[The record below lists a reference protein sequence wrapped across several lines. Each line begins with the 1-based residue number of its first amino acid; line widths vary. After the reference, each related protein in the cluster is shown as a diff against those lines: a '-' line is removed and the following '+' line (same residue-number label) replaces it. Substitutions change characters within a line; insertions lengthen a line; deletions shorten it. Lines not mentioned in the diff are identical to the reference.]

1 MVLRGAIMNEQ
12 KDEKW
17 LDELISKS
25 IDTSEPRFDA
35 EQWKQ
40 KYPGEFQALVEREAR
55 RPQAARFDVLSVVMR
70 SRIAQ
75 VAAAA
80 VFIIAVGLFIAHLD
94 HRGQQRGQPEQLA
107 KSPAEMVTS
116 ASLRTAYNRGGMEAL
131 EEQCDRAA
139 RMLGQGLLSMK
150 DVVEESNG

>member
-1 MVLRGAIMNEQ
+1 MNEQ

-17 LDELISKS
+17 LDELRSGS
-25 IDTSEPRFDA
+25 IDTSEPKFDA

-40 KYPGEFQALVEREAR
+40 KYPGEFQALVEGGAR
-55 RPQAARFDVLSVVMR
+55 RPRAVRFGVLSIVMR

-75 VAAAA
+75 IAAAA
-80 VFIIAVGLFIAHLD
+80 VFIIAVGLFVARPGHE
-94 HRGQQRGQPEQLA
+94 GQPQGEPEQWT

-116 ASLRTAYNRGGMEAL
+116 ASLRMAYRRGGMEAL

-139 RMLGQGLLSMK
+139 RILGQGSLSMV
-150 DVVEESNG
+150 DLFEDLNG

>member
-1 MVLRGAIMNEQ
+1 MNEQ

-17 LDELISKS
+17 LDELISRS
-25 IDTSEPRFDA
+25 IHTSEPKFDA

-40 KYPGEFQALVEREAR
+40 KYPGEFQALVEGGAR
-55 RPQAARFDVLSVVMR
+55 RPRAVRFGVLSIVMR

-75 VAAAA
+75 IAAAA

-94 HRGQQRGQPEQLA
+94 LGGQQQGEPEQLA

-116 ASLRTAYNRGGMEAL
+116 ASLRTAYNRGGMDAL

>member
-1 MVLRGAIMNEQ
+1 MNEQ

-17 LDELISKS
+17 LDELISRS

-40 KYPGEFQALVEREAR
+40 KYPGEFQALVARGAR
-55 RPQAARFDVLSVVMR
+55 RSQVGRFGLLSIVMR
-70 SRIAQ
+70 SQIAQ

-80 VFIIAVGLFIAHLD
+80 IVIIAVGLFIPHLE
-94 HRGQQRGQPEQLA
+94 RGGHQQDPSQQWE
-107 KSPAEMVTS
+107 KSPAEMVS
-116 ASLRTAYNRGGMEAL
+116 AMSLRTAYNRGGMEAL

-139 RMLGQGLLSMK
+139 RILGQGALSMA
-150 DVVEESNG
+150 DLFEDLNG

>member
-1 MVLRGAIMNEQ
+1 MNEQ

-17 LDELISKS
+17 LDELISGS
-25 IDTSEPRFDA
+25 IDTSEPKFDA

-40 KYPGEFQALVEREAR
+40 KHPGEFQALVEGGAR
-55 RPQAARFDVLSVVMR
+55 RSPAGRFGVLSIVMR
-70 SRIAQ
+70 SRVAQ

-80 VFIIAVGLFIAHLD
+80 VFIIAVGLFVARPGHE
-94 HRGQQRGQPEQLA
+94 GQPQGEPEQWA

-139 RMLGQGLLSMK
+139 RILGQGSLSMV
-150 DVVEESNG
+150 DLFEDLNG

>member
-1 MVLRGAIMNEQ
+1 MNEQ

-17 LDELISKS
+17 LDELISRS
-25 IDTSEPRFDA
+25 IDTSEPKFDA

-40 KYPGEFQALVEREAR
+40 KYPGEFQALVEGRAR
-55 RPQAARFDVLSVVMR
+55 RPRAARFGVLSIVVR
-70 SRIAQ
+70 SRIVQ

-80 VFIIAVGLFIAHLD
+80 VFIIAVGLFIARLD
-94 HRGQQRGQPEQLA
+94 HEGQPQREPDQWA

-139 RMLGQGLLSMK
+139 RMLGQGSLSMA
-150 DVVEESNG
+150 DLFEDLNG

>member
-1 MVLRGAIMNEQ
+1 MNKQ

-17 LDELISKS
+17 LDELISRS
-25 IDTSEPRFDA
+25 IDTSEPKFDA

-40 KYPGEFQALVEREAR
+40 KYPGEFQALVERGAR
-55 RPQAARFDVLSVVMR
+55 RSPAGRFGVLSIVMR

-80 VFIIAVGLFIAHLD
+80 VIVIAVGLFIARFD
-94 HRGQQRGQPEQLA
+94 HDGQPQGEPKRLA

-116 ASLRTAYNRGGMEAL
+116 ASLRMAYNRGGMEAL

-139 RMLGQGLLSMK
+139 RVLGQGSLSMA
-150 DVVEESNG
+150 DLFEDLNG

>member
-1 MVLRGAIMNEQ
+1 MNEQ

-17 LDELISKS
+17 LDELISRS
-25 IDTSEPRFDA
+25 IDTSEPKFDA

-40 KYPGEFQALVEREAR
+40 KHPGEFQALVEGGAR
-55 RPQAARFDVLSVVMR
+55 RPLAARFGVLSIVMR

-80 VFIIAVGLFIAHLD
+80 VLVIAVGLFIARLD
-94 HRGQQRGQPEQLA
+94 HDGQQQGEPEQWA

-139 RMLGQGLLSMK
+139 RILGQGLLSMK
-150 DVVEESNG
+150 DVVDESNG

>member
-1 MVLRGAIMNEQ
+1 MNEQ

-17 LDELISKS
+17 LDELISGS
-25 IDTSEPRFDA
+25 IDTSEPKFDA

-40 KYPGEFQALVEREAR
+40 KHPGEFQALVERGAR
-55 RPQAARFDVLSVVMR
+55 RPQGARFGVLSIVMR

-80 VFIIAVGLFIAHLD
+80 VFMIAVGLFIAHLD
-94 HRGQQRGQPEQLA
+94 HDGQPQGQPEQLA

-139 RMLGQGLLSMK
+139 RILGQGSPGGGQGSLSMA
-150 DVVEESNG
+150 DLFEDLNG

>member
-1 MVLRGAIMNEQ
+1 MNEQ

-17 LDELISKS
+17 LDELIYRS
-25 IDTSEPRFDA
+25 IDTSEPKFDA

-40 KYPGEFQALVEREAR
+40 KHPGEFQALVEQEAR
-55 RPQAARFDVLSVVMR
+55 RPPAARFGVLSIVVR

-80 VFIIAVGLFIAHLD
+80 VFMISVGLFIARLD
-94 HRGQQRGQPEQLA
+94 RGGQQQRQPEQLA

-139 RMLGQGLLSMK
+139 RILGQGLLSMK
-150 DVVEESNG
+150 DVVDESNG

>member
-1 MVLRGAIMNEQ
+1 MNEQ
-12 KDEKW
+12 KNEKW
-17 LDELISKS
+17 LDELISRS
-25 IDTSEPRFDA
+25 IDTSEPKFDA

-40 KYPGEFQALVEREAR
+40 KYPGEFQTLVERGAR
-55 RPQAARFDVLSVVMR
+55 RSQAGRFGVLSIIMR

-80 VFIIAVGLFIAHLD
+80 IVIIAVGLFISHLD
-94 HRGQQRGQPEQLA
+94 RSGHQQGQPRQWE
-107 KSPAEMVTS
+107 KSPAEMVS
-116 ASLRTAYNRGGMEAL
+116 AMSLRTAYNRGGMEAL

>member
-1 MVLRGAIMNEQ
+1 MNEQ

-17 LDELISKS
+17 LDELICRS
-25 IDTSEPRFDA
+25 IDTSEPKFDA

-40 KYPGEFQALVEREAR
+40 KHPGEFQALVERGAR
-55 RPQAARFDVLSVVMR
+55 RPRAARFGVLSIVMR

-80 VFIIAVGLFIAHLD
+80 VFMIAVGLFVARPSHE
-94 HRGQQRGQPEQLA
+94 GQPEGEPEQWA

-139 RMLGQGLLSMK
+139 RILGQGSLSMV
-150 DVVEESNG
+150 DLFEDLNG

>member
-1 MVLRGAIMNEQ
+1 MNEQ

-17 LDELISKS
+17 LDELIFRS
-25 IDTSEPRFDA
+25 IDTSEPKFDA

-40 KYPGEFQALVEREAR
+40 KYPGEFQALVEGGAR
-55 RPQAARFDVLSVVMR
+55 RPQGAWFGVLSIVMR

-94 HRGQQRGQPEQLA
+94 HHGQQRGQPEQLA

>member
-1 MVLRGAIMNEQ
+1 MNEQ

-17 LDELISKS
+17 LDELIFKS
-25 IDTSEPRFDA
+25 IDTSKPKFDA

-55 RPQAARFDVLSVVMR
+55 RPQAARFDVLRIVMR

-80 VFIIAVGLFIAHLD
+80 VFIIAVGLFIVHLD

-150 DVVEESNG
+150 DVVEESNS

>member
-1 MVLRGAIMNEQ
+1 MNEQ

-17 LDELISKS
+17 LDELISRS

-55 RPQAARFDVLSVVMR
+55 RPQAARFDVLSIVMR

-75 VAAAA
+75 VAVAA
-80 VFIIAVGLFIAHLD
+80 VFMIAVGLFIARPGHD
-94 HRGQQRGQPEQLA
+94 RQPQREPDQWA

-116 ASLRTAYNRGGMEAL
+116 ASLRMAYNRGGMEAL

-139 RMLGQGLLSMK
+139 RILGQGSLSMV
-150 DVVEESNG
+150 DLFEDLNG

>member
-1 MVLRGAIMNEQ
+1 MNEQ

-17 LDELISKS
+17 LDELISRS
-25 IDTSEPRFDA
+25 IDTSEPKFDA

-40 KYPGEFQALVEREAR
+40 KHPGEFQALVEGGAR
-55 RPQAARFDVLSVVMR
+55 RPRAARFGVLSIVMR

-80 VFIIAVGLFIAHLD
+80 VFMIAVGLFIAHLD
-94 HRGQQRGQPEQLA
+94 HDGQQQGKPEQWT

-139 RMLGQGLLSMK
+139 RMLGQGSPGGGQGSLSMA
-150 DVVEESNG
+150 DLFEDLNG

>member
-1 MVLRGAIMNEQ
+1 MNEQ

-17 LDELISKS
+17 LDELISRS

-40 KYPGEFQALVEREAR
+40 KYPGEFQALVERGAR
-55 RPQAARFDVLSVVMR
+55 RSQAGRFGVLSVIMR

-116 ASLRTAYNRGGMEAL
+116 ASLRTAYNRGGMKAL

>member
-1 MVLRGAIMNEQ
+1 MNEQ

-17 LDELISKS
+17 LDELISRS

-40 KYPGEFQALVEREAR
+40 KYPGEFQALVERGAR
-55 RPQAARFDVLSVVMR
+55 RSPAGRFGVLNIVMR
-70 SRIAQ
+70 SRIAR

-80 VFIIAVGLFIAHLD
+80 VFIIGVGLFIAHLD
-94 HRGQQRGQPEQLA
+94 QGGQQQSEPEQWT

-116 ASLRTAYNRGGMEAL
+116 ASLRMAYNRGGMEAL

>member
-1 MVLRGAIMNEQ
+1 MNEQ

-17 LDELISKS
+17 LDELISRS

-55 RPQAARFDVLSVVMR
+55 RPQAARFDVLSIVMR

-116 ASLRTAYNRGGMEAL
+116 ASLRTAYNRGGMKAL

>member
-1 MVLRGAIMNEQ
+1 MNEQ

-17 LDELISKS
+17 LDELISGS
-25 IDTSEPRFDA
+25 IDTSEPKFDA

-40 KYPGEFQALVEREAR
+40 KHPGEFQALVEGGAILPRAG
-55 RPQAARFDVLSVVMR
+55 RFGVLSIVMR

-75 VAAAA
+75 VAVAA
-80 VFIIAVGLFIAHLD
+80 VFMIAVGLFIARPGHD
-94 HRGQQRGQPEQLA
+94 RQPQREPDQWA

-116 ASLRTAYNRGGMEAL
+116 ASLRMAYNRGGMEAL

-139 RMLGQGLLSMK
+139 RILGQGSLSMV
-150 DVVEESNG
+150 DLFEDLNG

>member
-1 MVLRGAIMNEQ
+1 MNEQ

-17 LDELISKS
+17 LDELISRS
-25 IDTSEPRFDA
+25 IDTSEPKFDA

-40 KYPGEFQALVEREAR
+40 KYPGEFQALVEGGAR
-55 RPQAARFDVLSVVMR
+55 RPRAVRFGVLSIVMR

-75 VAAAA
+75 IAAAA
-80 VFIIAVGLFIAHLD
+80 VFIIAVGLFVARPGHE
-94 HRGQQRGQPEQLA
+94 GQPQGEPEQWT

-116 ASLRTAYNRGGMEAL
+116 ASLRMAYRRGGMEAL

-139 RMLGQGLLSMK
+139 RILGQGSLSMV
-150 DVVEESNG
+150 DLFEDLNG

>member
-1 MVLRGAIMNEQ
+1 MNEQ
-12 KDEKW
+12 KNEKW
-17 LDELISKS
+17 LDELISRS
-25 IDTSEPRFDA
+25 IDTSEPKFDA

-40 KYPGEFQALVEREAR
+40 KYPGEFQALAEGGAR
-55 RPQAARFDVLSVVMR
+55 RPRAARFGVLSIVMR

-75 VAAAA
+75 LAAAA
-80 VFIIAVGLFIAHLD
+80 VFMIAVGLFIARPGHE
-94 HRGQQRGQPEQLA
+94 GQPQGEPEQWT

-139 RMLGQGLLSMK
+139 RILGQGLLSMA
-150 DVVEESNG
+150 DLFEDLNG

>member
-1 MVLRGAIMNEQ
+1 MNEQ

-17 LDELISKS
+17 LDELISGS
-25 IDTSEPRFDA
+25 IDTSEPKFDA

-40 KYPGEFQALVEREAR
+40 KYPGEFQALVERGAR
-55 RPQAARFDVLSVVMR
+55 RPQAARFDVLSIVIR

-94 HRGQQRGQPEQLA
+94 HRGQQREQPEQLA

>member
-1 MVLRGAIMNEQ
+1 MNEQ

-17 LDELISKS
+17 LDELISGS
-25 IDTSEPRFDA
+25 IDTSEPKFDA

-40 KYPGEFQALVEREAR
+40 KYPGEFQALVEGGAR
-55 RPQAARFDVLSVVMR
+55 RPRAVRFGVLSIVMR

-75 VAAAA
+75 IAAAA
-80 VFIIAVGLFIAHLD
+80 VFIIAVGLFVARPGHE
-94 HRGQQRGQPEQLA
+94 GQPQGEPEQWT

-116 ASLRTAYNRGGMEAL
+116 ASLRMAYRRGGMEAL

-139 RMLGQGLLSMK
+139 RILGQGSLSMV
-150 DVVEESNG
+150 DLFEDLNG

>member
-1 MVLRGAIMNEQ
+1 MNEQ

-17 LDELISKS
+17 LDELISRS
-25 IDTSEPRFDA
+25 IDTSEPKFDA

-40 KYPGEFQALVEREAR
+40 KYPGEFQALVERGAR
-55 RPQAARFDVLSVVMR
+55 RSLAGRFGVLSIVMR
-70 SRIAQ
+70 NRIAQ

-80 VFIIAVGLFIAHLD
+80 VLAIAVGLFIARLD
-94 HRGQQRGQPEQLA
+94 HDGQPQREPDQWA

-139 RMLGQGLLSMK
+139 RILGQGLLSMK

>member
-1 MVLRGAIMNEQ
+1 MNEQ

-17 LDELISKS
+17 LDELIFRS
-25 IDTSEPRFDA
+25 IDTSDPKFDA

-55 RPQAARFDVLSVVMR
+55 RPQVARFDVLSIVMR
-70 SRIAQ
+70 SRITQ

>member
-1 MVLRGAIMNEQ
+1 
-12 KDEKW
+12 
-17 LDELISKS
+17 
-25 IDTSEPRFDA
+25 
-35 EQWKQ
+35 
-40 KYPGEFQALVEREAR
+40 
-55 RPQAARFDVLSVVMR
+55 MR

-94 HRGQQRGQPEQLA
+94 QGGQQQGEPEQWT

-139 RMLGQGLLSMK
+139 RMLGQGSPGGGQGSLSMV
-150 DVVEESNG
+150 DLFEDLNG